1 MSVENNAIPP
11 GKILRQRLWNNVPMY
26 PSPQNGTGYFVCRDE
41 EKEYEANTGN
51 HLQCNSPQESE
62 KKWGWNGGILSMV

>member
-1 MSVENNAIPP
+1 
-11 GKILRQRLWNNVPMY
+11 MY

-62 KKWGWNGGILSMV
+62 KK